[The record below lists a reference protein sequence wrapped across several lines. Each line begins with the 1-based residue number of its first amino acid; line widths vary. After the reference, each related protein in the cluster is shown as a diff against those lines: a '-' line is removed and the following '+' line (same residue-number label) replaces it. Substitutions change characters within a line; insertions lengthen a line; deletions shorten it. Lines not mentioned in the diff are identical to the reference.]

1 MVKDFG
7 RADITSQHHHHTS
20 VAYMEI
26 NVYGALYMRTAA
38 DTLAIYHILKV
49 RNTYDIKKEKDLFQ
63 GPNLLNQSKLS
74 FFCFN

>member
-7 RADITSQHHHHTS
+7 RADITSHSCYHTS
-20 VAYMEI
+20 VPYMEI
-26 NVYGALYMRTAA
+26 NAYGALYIRTAT